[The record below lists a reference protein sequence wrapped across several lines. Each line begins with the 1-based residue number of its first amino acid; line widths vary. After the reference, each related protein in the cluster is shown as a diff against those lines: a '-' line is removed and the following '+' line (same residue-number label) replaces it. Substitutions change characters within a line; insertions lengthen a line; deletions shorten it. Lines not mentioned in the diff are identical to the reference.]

1 MIKNHLSLKTQHIAE
16 FHTGR
21 HNYPLLYAAV
31 RIHMAGLA
39 TNNENFLNHKEIEI
53 WRSKK
58 VRIEGA
64 FFAEHL

>member
-1 MIKNHLSLKTQHIAE
+1 
-16 FHTGR
+16 
-21 HNYPLLYAAV
+21 
-31 RIHMAGLA
+31 MAGSA
-39 TNNENFLNHKEIEI
+39 TNNEHFLNHKEIEI